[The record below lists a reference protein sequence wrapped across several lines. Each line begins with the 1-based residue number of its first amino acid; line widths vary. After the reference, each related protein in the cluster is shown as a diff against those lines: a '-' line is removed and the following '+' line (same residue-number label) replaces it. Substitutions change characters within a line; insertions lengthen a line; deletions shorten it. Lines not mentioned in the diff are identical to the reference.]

1 MNKTENQVD
10 VYSMGRGIIPRMVM
24 SDRNLTVEAKA
35 IYSYIAA
42 CIGAGDTRL
51 PSVPVICKDLNMGDD
66 RFRKHKKQ
74 LVERGYLTI
83 RKDASTNG
91 RYSTNVYVIQERVAN
106 G

>member
-10 VYSMGRGIIPRMVM
+10 VLSMGRGIIPRMVM
-24 SDRNLTVEAKA
+24 SDRNLTIEAKA
-35 IYSYIAA
+35 IYAYFAA
-42 CIGAGDTRL
+42 CIGAGDTSF
-51 PSVPVICKDLNMGDD
+51 PSVDEICKDLNMGEE

-83 RKDASTNG
+83 QKDTDANG
-91 RYSTNVYVIQERVAN
+91 KYSTNVYVIQERVAN